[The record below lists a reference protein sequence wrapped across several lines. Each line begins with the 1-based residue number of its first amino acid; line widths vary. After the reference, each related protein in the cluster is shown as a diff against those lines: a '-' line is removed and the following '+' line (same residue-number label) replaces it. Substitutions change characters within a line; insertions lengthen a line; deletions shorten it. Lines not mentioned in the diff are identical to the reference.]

1 MHPTTLMS
9 CPRIHRRN
17 RRRQTRTAIRDDQR
31 QVLAFQPAAI
41 QILEQAFP
49 VGLTLSLTAQKR
61 QQVTPAIA
69 PHAVSHQHLYPL
81 ASRWTPHPQA
91 HSIQEQVSIVIAQL
105 GLVKLANRLVQI
117 AGQFRDRLRAHHF
130 AGQGGH
136 YPPHLPR
143 ADPAQKMPPGSTAR
157 PPPPAAETV
166 ANHGAENSSR
176 EYAQPAA
183 GWCRSGSQNPAR
195 SSRCDR
201 LAVGH
206 AAVRTAPSPHSDRV
220 AAPTAARK
228 TAARLASSARIN
240 RPRNSLSSPPENVGN
255 AH

>member
-105 GLVKLANRLVQI
+105 GLVKR
-117 AGQFRDRLRAHHF
+117 R
-130 AGQGGH
+130 
-136 YPPHLPR
+136 
-143 ADPAQKMPPGSTAR
+143 TA
-157 PPPPAAETV
+157 
-166 ANHGAENSSR
+166 SSR
-176 EYAQPAA
+176 
-183 GWCRSGSQNPAR
+183 
-195 SSRCDR
+195 SR
-201 LAVGH
+201 VSFE
-206 AAVRTAPSPHSDRV
+206 TV
-220 AAPTAARK
+220 AAPTTSPVRVATTRPTCRVLTPRK
-228 TAARLASSARIN
+228 NAPRINSETSSAR
-240 RPRNSLSSPPENVGN
+240 R
-255 AH
+255 

>member
-81 ASRWTPHPQA
+81 ASRWTPHPQPDGA
-91 HSIQEQVSIVIAQL
+91 EAGHKIP
-105 GLVKLANRLVQI
+105 LVVAVAI
-117 AGQFRDRLRAHHF
+117 DSPSAT
-130 AGQGGH
+130 
-136 YPPHLPR
+136 PPFV
-143 ADPAQKMPPGSTAR
+143 
-157 PPPPAAETV
+157 PPPARIAI
-166 ANHGAENSSR
+166 AL
-176 EYAQPAA
+176 PL
-183 GWCRSGSQNPAR
+183 
-195 SSRCDR
+195 R
-201 LAVGH
+201 LQLEKPLPG
-206 AAVRTAPSPHSDRV
+206 
-220 AAPTAARK
+220 
-228 TAARLASSARIN
+228 
-240 RPRNSLSSPPENVGN
+240 
-255 AH
+255 

>member
-1 MHPTTLMS
+1 MHPATLMS

-69 PHAVSHQHLYPL
+69 
-81 ASRWTPHPQA
+81 
-91 HSIQEQVSIVIAQL
+91 
-105 GLVKLANRLVQI
+105 
-117 AGQFRDRLRAHHF
+117 
-130 AGQGGH
+130 
-136 YPPHLPR
+136 
-143 ADPAQKMPPGSTAR
+143 
-157 PPPPAAETV
+157 AETV
-166 ANHGAENSSR
+166 ANHGAESSSR

-206 AAVRTAPSPHSDRV
+206 AAVRTAPSPNSDRV